1 MCDVCTYKSMQLYKR
16 DTPGPWPNNRAFG
29 GEEHVETGMLVLT
42 DSKVSGK
49 PWNSQW
55 CKNFKGSCPDKH
67 WEESKLVL
75 EPWIITSFA
84 ALHPK
89 SVYMD
94 KWMCVNTIEHDKRK
108 GFFFC
113 IHVDLIWLLGFW
125 TTHID
130 FHRVHPSN
138 SGSNITKIWE
148 IKHGILTEIYHE
160 YDHIDSKRSHII
172 L

>member
-16 DTPGPWPNNRAFG
+16 DTPGLWPDNKAFR

-55 CKNFKGSCPDKH
+55 CKDFKGSCPDEH

-94 KWMCVNTIEHDKRK
+94 KWMCLNTIEHNKRK
-108 GFFFC
+108 GFFFFAFMLTSFDSWASEQ
-113 IHVDLIWLLGFW
+113 HTLISIEF
-125 TTHID
+125 IPAI
-130 FHRVHPSN
+130 RAV
-138 SGSNITKIWE
+138 I
-148 IKHGILTEIYHE
+148 
-160 YDHIDSKRSHII
+160 
-172 L
+172 